1 MKYLLRYHKLSKYRQ
16 IRKYLFQVDG
26 VCKGQIDKKVYDEAK
41 SMQKRVKGMNEDLQ
55 KQLEILDSFSLNED
69 QPG

>member
-1 MKYLLRYHKLSKYRQ
+1 MGAVTAPDLSTKE
-16 IRKYLFQVDG
+16 
-26 VCKGQIDKKVYDEAK
+26 GQIDKNIYAEAK